1 MTVPTTRSN
10 PNTSS
15 KTITGSDSLPV
26 FLHQVQA
33 FLDNL
38 WSERGLAQNTLD
50 SYQQDLNAFS
60 EFAASQ
66 VSSIADITS
75 SELQIYLNTLYI
87 QGMSTATVARRV
99 SCLRQFFRWAV
110 THNVM
115 AKDPTALLASP
126 QQSRSLPKALSEAE
140 IDALLAVDTEQRLG
154 LRDKAMLELL
164 YATGLRVSE
173 LVTIKQGDV
182 SLRQGVVRVLGK
194 GNKERLVPI
203 GESAINA
210 VQEYLN
216 EQRPALL
223 KNINESALFL
233 TERSKPMTRQA
244 FWYLIKRHAKR
255 AGITQALSPH
265 MLRHCFAT
273 HLLDHGA
280 DLRVVQLL
288 LGHSDLSTTQI
299 YTHVAR
305 EKLQN
310 LHATHHPRG

>member
-1 MTVPTTRSN
+1 M
-10 PNTSS
+10 
-15 KTITGSDSLPV
+15 TGSVSPPV
-26 FLHQVQA
+26 FLHQIQM

-38 WSERGLAQNTLD
+38 WSERGLAKNTLD
-50 SYQQDLNAFS
+50 SYQQDLNAFA
-60 EFAASQ
+60 EFAAGHVNSF
-66 VSSIADITS
+66 ADIGS
-75 SELQIYLNTLYI
+75 SELQLYLNTLYI
-87 QGMSTATVARRV
+87 NGMSTATVARRV

-110 THNVM
+110 NHNVIS
-115 AKDPTALLASP
+115 KDPTALLAP
-126 QQSRSLPKALSEAE
+126 PRQSQSLPKALSEADIE
-140 IDALLAVDTEQRLG
+140 ALLAVDTEQRLG

-173 LVTIKQGDV
+173 LVDIKQSDV

-194 GNKERLVPI
+194 GSKERLVPI
-203 GESAINA
+203 GENAINA
-210 VQEYLN
+210 VQLYIN

-223 KNINESALFL
+223 KGANEPALFL
-233 TERSKPMTRQA
+233 TERGKPMTRQA
-244 FWYLIKRHAKR
+244 FWYLIKRHARR
-255 AGITQALSPH
+255 AGITQTLSPH

-305 EKLQN
+305 DKLQN
-310 LHATHHPRG
+310 LHSMHHPRG

>member
-1 MTVPTTRSN
+1 M
-10 PNTSS
+10 
-15 KTITGSDSLPV
+15 TGSDSLSV
-26 FLHQVQA
+26 FLHQIQM

-50 SYQQDLNAFS
+50 SYQQDLNAFA
-60 EFAASQ
+60 EFAAGH
-66 VSSIADITS
+66 VSSIADISS
-75 SELQIYLNTLYI
+75 SELQLYLNTLYI
-87 QGMSTATVARRV
+87 NGMSTATVARRV

-110 THNVM
+110 NHNVIT
-115 AKDPTALLASP
+115 KDPTALLAPP
-126 QQSRSLPKALSEAE
+126 QQSRSLPKALSEAD

-173 LVTIKQGDV
+173 LVDIKQSDV

-194 GNKERLVPI
+194 GSKERLVPI

-210 VQEYLN
+210 VQMYIN
-216 EQRPALL
+216 EQRSVLV
-223 KNINESALFL
+223 KNGNEPALFL
-233 TERSKPMTRQA
+233 TERGKPMSRQA

-255 AGITQALSPH
+255 AGITQSLSPH
-265 MLRHCFAT
+265 ILRHCFAT

-305 EKLQN
+305 DKLQN
-310 LHATHHPRG
+310 LHSMHHPRG